1 MLKKD
6 FLIQQNFDYSLKIE
20 NIAGFW
26 LNTLRLT
33 TLVSA
38 VVMTLGLQS

>member
-1 MLKKD
+1 MPTKD
-6 FLIQQNFDYSLKIE
+6 FLIRQNFDYGLKIE

-26 LNTLRLT
+26 FNASRLT

-38 VVMTLGLQS
+38 VVIAIGLQP